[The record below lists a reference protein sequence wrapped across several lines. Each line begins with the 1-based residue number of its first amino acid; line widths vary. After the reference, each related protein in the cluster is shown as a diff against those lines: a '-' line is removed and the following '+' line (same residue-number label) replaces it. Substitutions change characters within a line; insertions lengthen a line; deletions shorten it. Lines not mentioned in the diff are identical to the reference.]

1 MIGAI
6 PERLLTAD
14 EVVLE
19 EFHPHWRILL
29 PSAFLGIAAVLVTAV
44 AIGSHGLWVA
54 PLLISIWGAT
64 LLVFAVEAVKR
75 LSTTYTLTT
84 HRLIWRWGLLRR
96 QGMETPLEQI
106 NTVQFSQ
113 NVLERA
119 LGFGDLEIESAS
131 QNGTSKFADIPEPQ
145 AFQARVYAA
154 RNERARYLRGG
165 HHHHQPDPQPAPTPP
180 PQQQPQQ
187 RSQISELAQLAEMHD
202 TGQLTDAE
210 FTAAKA
216 RLLGLG

>member
-1 MIGAI
+1 MIGSI
-6 PERLLTAD
+6 PERLLTED
-14 EVVLE
+14 EAVLE

-29 PSAFLGIAAVLVTAV
+29 PSAFLGVAAVLITAV
-44 AIGSHGLWVA
+44 AVGRDGVWVA
-54 PLLISIWGAT
+54 PLLVSIWGAT

-84 HRLIWRWGLLRR
+84 HRLIWRWGILRR

-113 NVLERA
+113 DVIERA

-131 QNGTSKFADIPEPQ
+131 QNGTSKFADIPDPQ

-154 RNERARYLRGG
+154 RNERTRYLRSG
-165 HHHHQPDPQPAPTPP
+165 HHRHDPERGAPQPAP
-180 PQQQPQQ
+180 QQQ
-187 RSQISELAQLAEMHD
+187 RSPIDELARLAEMHAA
-202 TGQLTDAE
+202 GQLTDAE
-210 FTAAKA
+210 FTHAKA